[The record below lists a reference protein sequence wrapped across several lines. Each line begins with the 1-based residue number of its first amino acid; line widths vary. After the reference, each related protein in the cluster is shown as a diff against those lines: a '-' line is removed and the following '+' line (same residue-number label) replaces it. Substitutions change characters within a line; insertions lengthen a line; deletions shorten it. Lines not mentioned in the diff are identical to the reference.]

1 MRAADFFI
9 AETAKTLDPDP
20 WDPEFTTFER
30 FNVELI
36 DQLRRGPIQGS
47 DDLSAAIGLAQL
59 VDDELRAYGTDSSQ
73 RLDDAEIAAA
83 ILALR
88 AVLRRLGVEFPLPFR
103 NFTGWRTYWGQND
116 GYGSWQKRRDLLAEF
131 FEPLHTRLINMEEAA
146 LEGLAEPV
154 SPRRTTGWPAVDEEV
169 SELKRR
175 FRSAMTPQD
184 HRAIGSH
191 CMGVL
196 EALSATVYDPAKHL
210 RSDETPPPIDKS
222 KQRIGRYVEDSL
234 VGPSNAELRK
244 LVNATIEFAQ
254 AVKHGSADTRR
265 EAGIAA
271 DAVILLANMLKRLE
285 QEF

>member
-1 MRAADFFI
+1 
-9 AETAKTLDPDP
+9 LC
-20 WDPEFTTFER
+20 
-30 FNVELI
+30 
-36 DQLRRGPIQGS
+36 RGSIQDR
-47 DDLSAAIGLAQL
+47 DDLEVAIALAQL
-59 VDDELRAYGTDSSQ
+59 VHDELGAYGTDSSQ
-73 RLDDAEIAAA
+73 KLDDPEVAAA

-88 AVLRRLGVEFPLPFR
+88 AVLQRLGVELGLPFR

-116 GYGSWQKRRDLLAEF
+116 GYGNWQRRRDLLAGF
-131 FEPLHTRLINMEEAA
+131 FEPLHARLIRMEEAA

-154 SPRRTTGWPAVDEEV
+154 SPRRVTGWPAVDEEV
-169 SELKRR
+169 RELKRR
-175 FRSAMTPQD
+175 FRSATTLQD
-184 HRAIGSH
+184 YRAIGSH

-210 RSDETPPPIDKS
+210 RPDETPPPIDKN

-234 VGPSNAELRK
+234 AGPSNAELRK